1 MSLQRLLPLL
11 LDGVVAA
18 VVLIPTLWLIGRDR
32 GWSPGRTLSYVAMAL
47 YLCLVFSLVGLP
59 DIRYIRFQPNIN
71 LRPFRYFFTD
81 RTTLPNVLLFVPL
94 GLFLTTLWARFASFW
109 HNLLFGFWVSMTIE
123 LLQIFTFRATDVN
136 DLITNTLG
144 TIFGWGLGKMLLAI
158 RPELRPSPRTR
169 EVYKLCWGSFAFMVL
184 LHPLLA
190 DPIFRLVFS

>member
-1 MSLQRLLPLL
+1 MHRLLPLL
-11 LDGVVAA
+11 LDGTVAA
-18 VVLIPTLWLIGRDR
+18 AVLAPALCLIGRGR
-32 GWSPGRTLSYVAMAL
+32 GWSQGRTLSCFAMAL

-81 RTTLPNVLLFVPL
+81 RTTLPNVVLFVPL
-94 GLFLTTLWARFASFW
+94 GLFLTTLWDRFSSGW
-109 HNLLFGFWVSMTIE
+109 RVLLFGFWVSMTIE

-144 TIFGWGLGKMLLAI
+144 TILGWGLGKMTLALL
-158 RPELRPSPRTR
+158 PGLQPSPRTR
-169 EVYKLCWGSFAFMVL
+169 EVYGLCWGSFGFMVL

-190 DPIFRLVFS
+190 DPIFQQVFS